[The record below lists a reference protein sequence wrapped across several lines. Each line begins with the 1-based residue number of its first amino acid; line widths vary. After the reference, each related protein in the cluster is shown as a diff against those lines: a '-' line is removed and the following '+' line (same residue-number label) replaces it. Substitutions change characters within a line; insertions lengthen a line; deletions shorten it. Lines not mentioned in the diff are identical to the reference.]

1 MTNDGDPTRAPQSG
15 VTPYLSVVGG
25 KAAVEFYKRAF
36 LAEETFR
43 NTADD
48 GERIL
53 HSRLII
59 NGDWVML
66 SDHFAEMAG
75 GAAFVPPASVTLHL
89 QVDDADTWWNRAI
102 EAGATVRFPLA
113 DQFWGDRYGQLVDPF
128 GHSWSIASKIKA

>member
-1 MTNDGDPTRAPQSG
+1 MTNDGDPTRGPASG

-48 GERIL
+48 GERIM
-53 HSRLII
+53 HSRLVI

-66 SDHFAEMAG
+66 SDHFAEMVG
-75 GAAFVPPASVTLHL
+75 GAAFAPPASVTLHL
-89 QVDDADTWWNRAI
+89 QVDDADAWWNRAL

-113 DQFWGDRYGQLVDPF
+113 DQFWGDRYGQVLDPF
-128 GHSWSIASKIKA
+128 GHCWSIASKIKA

>member
-1 MTNDGDPTRAPQSG
+1 MTNAGDPNRGPESG
-15 VTPYLSVVGG
+15 VTPYLTVIGG

-36 LAEETFR
+36 NAEETFR

-48 GERIL
+48 GERIM

-59 NGDWVML
+59 NGAWVML
-66 SDHFAEMAG
+66 SDYFIEMAN
-75 GAAFVPPASVTLHL
+75 GAAFTPLASVTLHL
-89 QVDDADTWWNRAI
+89 QVDDADVWWNRAI

-128 GHSWSIASKIKA
+128 GHSWSIASKIKG